1 MLSKIFSGVEDFLL
15 FLIAPA
21 AAVLAGVAAFY
32 LQGRLPGKLLS
43 FFVFAMFLIGFYPF
57 QVRFERRR
65 VFKSQQPARPSF
77 LLYVLACLFGSVL
90 LTLMAMLL
98 SLRQR

>member
-21 AAVLAGVAAFY
+21 AAILAGVVSFY
-32 LQGRLPGKLLS
+32 LQGRLPARLLGC
-43 FFVFAMFLIGFYPF
+43 FVFTVFLIGFYPF

-65 VFKSQQPARPSF
+65 VFQSQLPPRPSF
-77 LLYVLACLFGSVL
+77 LFYVLACLFGSIL
-90 LTLMAMLL
+90 LTMTAMLL
-98 SLRQR
+98 LFKQR